1 MLNNNLLNAALNT
14 LVGGQNIVSENEYN
28 IKQAQD
34 HYVSR
39 QHVELSSFH
48 QASLVGGKVDSASVQ
63 KLYSASAQKLDS
75 ASVSK
80 LDPTLKDIIFVKTL
94 TGKTIELPFNS
105 LLTIYGLKRKIQDK
119 EGIPPDQQRLIFTGR
134 LLENGR
140 TISECNIKR
149 ESTLH
154 LILRLM
160 LQDVIYVKTLTGK
173 TIVLCFSSLST
184 IDKIK
189 QRIQDKEGIPPDQQ
203 RLIFAGKMLE
213 DGRTLI
219 DYNIKRESTLY
230 LILRL
235 PGSGEVIS
243 CLSSDFLHPE
253 YDYDFTNINDNGIK
267 HKRGGVSYQRPCGW
281 KRYAL
286 KVTGKYDNGDDKWL
300 GTGEDSWPVTYHG
313 TANHNANSIAADGY
327 LLSKGKRFAFGHGI
341 YSTPDVAVAELYAPE
356 FVFEGEKYIMI
367 IQNRVNPK
375 NLEKIGTSTTGVGDY
390 WISKS
395 GEDVRPYGICIKK
408 KN

>member
-1 MLNNNLLNAALNT
+1 MLNNNLFNAALNT
-14 LVGGQNIVSENEYN
+14 LIGGQNIVSENEYN
-28 IKQAQD
+28 IKQAKG
-34 HYVSR
+34 HYVSSQR
-39 QHVELSSFH
+39 VDLPSFH
-48 QASLVGGKVDSASVQ
+48 QASLVGGKVDSFSVQ
-63 KLYSASAQKLDS
+63 KLDSASAQKLDS
-75 ASVSK
+75 ASFRK
-80 LDPTLKDIIFVKTL
+80 LDSASFRKLNSASVRKLDSASVRKLNPTPKDIIFLKTL

-105 LLTIYGLKRKIQDK
+105 LLTIYGLKRKFQ
-119 EGIPPDQQRLIFTGR
+119 E
-134 LLENGR
+134 
-140 TISECNIKR
+140 
-149 ESTLH
+149 
-154 LILRLM
+154 
-160 LQDVIYVKTLTGK
+160 
-173 TIVLCFSSLST
+173 
-184 IDKIK
+184 
-189 QRIQDKEGIPPDQQ
+189 KEGIPPDQQ
-203 RLIFAGKMLE
+203 RLIFAGKQLE
-213 DGRTLI
+213 DSRTI
-219 DYNIKRESTLY
+219 SEYNIKRESTLHV
-230 LILRL
+230 ILRL
-235 PGSGEVIS
+235 RGGGEVIS

-253 YDYDFTNINDNGIK
+253 YDFDFTNINDNGIK

-356 FVFEGEKYIMI
+356 FVFEGEKYILI

-375 NLEKIGTSTTGVGDY
+375 NLEKIRTSTTGVGDY

>member
-14 LVGGQNIVSENEYN
+14 LIGGQNIVSENEYN
-28 IKQAQD
+28 IKEAQG
-34 HYVSR
+34 HYVSSQR
-39 QHVELSSFH
+39 VDLPSFH
-48 QASLVGGKVDSASVQ
+48 QASLVGGKVDSFSVQ
-63 KLYSASAQKLDS
+63 KLD
-75 ASVSK
+75 SVSVRK
-80 LDPTLKDIIFVKTL
+80 LDPTPKDIIFVKTL

-119 EGIPPDQQRLIFTGR
+119 EGIPPDQQRLMFDGR
-134 LLENGR
+134 QLEDGR

-149 ESTLH
+149 ESTLSV
-154 LILRLM
+154 LGLM
-160 LQDVIYVKTLTGK
+160 LQDIIYVRTLTGK
-173 TIVLCFSSLST
+173 IIELCFSSLST

-189 QRIQDKEGIPPDQQ
+189 QGIQDKEGIPPDQQ
-203 RLIFAGKMLE
+203 RLIFDGKQLE
-213 DGRTLI
+213 DGRLI
-219 DYNIKRESTLY
+219 FDYDIKRESMLH
-230 LILRL
+230 LVLRL
-235 PGSGEVIS
+235 RGGGEVIS

-253 YDYDFTNINDNGIK
+253 YNYDFTNINDNGIK

-300 GTGEDSWPVTYHG
+300 GTDKDSWPVTYHG

-356 FVFEGEKYIMI
+356 FVFEGVKYILI

-375 NLEKIGTSTTGVGDY
+375 NLEKIRTSTTGVGDY

-395 GEDVRPYGICIKK
+395 GEDVRP
-408 KN
+408 